1 MSRTF
6 NTQNAVWTAV
16 LLAALFAMTATA
28 FADDEVAKARALAFQ
43 GPQHRAEAIAL
54 LETRLATHPDDTDA
68 LTLYGTILS
77 WEGRYADAHKAL
89 QKVLDENPTHADALP
104 AMINLDLWSDHP
116 QEAEDLA
123 KRGLDKNPGDIN
135 LLMLLARAQRNEN
148 HEKDAAHTLD
158 TLLAVEPSNQDALQM
173 RRRMVYEARKFEA
186 SYSVSS
192 DVFSDVFDP
201 QYEQTVAFRGPTQI
215 GSYIASFSHADRFG
229 ENSNELGIEFFP
241 HIRKGTYAD
250 LTLGGSPDSVLYP
263 QVYVGGEIYQSVGHG
278 FEASAGYH
286 RLQFGDDINIFTG
299 SLYKYYGNWLFSGRL
314 YLTPSD
320 IDVSKTGVFAAR
332 RLFGEE
338 GVHDF
343 LEFRFSYG
351 ASKALATSTL
361 DLISLN
367 SSRYSVEYDKGFHK
381 NWHGDVKFGIGRED
395 EQFNTTLNRYT
406 MTGTLY
412 YRF

>member
-1 MSRTF
+1 LF
-6 NTQNAVWTAV
+6 F
-16 LLAALFAMTATA
+16 AALFALTGNA

-54 LETRLATHPDDTDA
+54 LETRLATHPTDTDA

-77 WEGRYADAHKAL
+77 WEGRYADAHTAL
-89 QKVLDENPTHADALP
+89 QKVLDENPTHSDALP

-116 QEAEDLA
+116 QEAEMLA
-123 KRGLDKNPGDIN
+123 KRGLDKNPGDVN
-135 LLMLLARAQRNEN
+135 LLMLLARSQRNEN
-148 HEKDAAHTLD
+148 HETDAAHTLD
-158 TLLAVEPSNQDALQM
+158 TLLAVEPSNADALQM
-173 RRRMVYEARKFEA
+173 RRRMIYQARKFEA
-186 SYSVSS
+186 SYSFST
-192 DVFSDVFDP
+192 DVFTDVFDP
-201 QYEQTVAFRGPTQI
+201 QYEQTVALRGPTKI

-229 ENSNELGIEFFP
+229 LHSNELGIEMFP

-263 QVYVGGEIYQSVGHG
+263 QVYLGGEIYQSVGHG

-299 SLYKYYGNWLFSGRL
+299 ALYKYYGNWLFSGRL

-320 IDVSKTGVFAAR
+320 IDVGKTGAFAAR

-367 SSRYSVEYDKGFHK
+367 SSRYSVEYDKGFHN
-381 NWHGDVKFGIGRED
+381 NWHGDFKFGAGRED
-395 EQFNTTLNRYT
+395 EAFNTTLGRFT
-406 MTGTLY
+406 MTGSVY